1 MAQFTGKVIKVL
13 DVQSG
18 ENDRGMWY
26 RGGIV
31 VAATEDS
38 THVAAFTI
46 MGEDKL
52 KQFASIQVND
62 MVVVTYRPKSREFN
76 DRWFTDLMVSS
87 ISRVERV

>member
-1 MAQFTGKVIKVL
+1 MAQFTGKVVKVL

-31 VAATEDS
+31 VAAAEDG
-38 THVAAFTI
+38 THLAAFTI

-52 KQFASIQVND
+52 KQYASIQVNE
-62 MVVVTYRPKSREFN
+62 MVVVTYRPKSREYN

-87 ISRVERV
+87 ISRVERI

>member
-1 MAQFTGKVIKVL
+1 ML

-18 ENDRGMWY
+18 ENDRGIWY

-31 VAATEDS
+31 VAEAEDS

-62 MVVVTYRPKSREFN
+62 MVVVTYRPKSREWS